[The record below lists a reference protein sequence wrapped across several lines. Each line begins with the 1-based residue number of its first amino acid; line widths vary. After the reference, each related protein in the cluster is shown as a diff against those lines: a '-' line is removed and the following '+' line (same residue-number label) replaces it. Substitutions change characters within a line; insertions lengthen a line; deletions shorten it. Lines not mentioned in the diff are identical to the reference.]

1 MNKSSLCPL
10 IASKVLSLL
19 STFGVHCRIEIKVCS
34 RQGKQH
40 DGLNVNGK
48 IVARYANTYGNY
60 SSEDCVLFEKQDS
73 DLPVEIN
80 PAKRFPLSR
89 CWVSLPTYSSLIVD
103 FNLYEFKTMHKIID
117 QSVESSVEDGRITSN
132 SILLDDLAIHVH
144 AAWFSPDVVGQR
156 IDSKIGFPSSLL
168 SWYVACLSML
178 KNSYMI
184 YLACKSIMSYLLGKC
199 LFLFFLVSSN
209 EILSFCSCV
218 FHCLLVELS
227 IYSRLAG

>member
-1 MNKSSLCPL
+1 MILATLLQDRSFWMKQILELIMNKSSLCPL

-184 YLACKSIMSYLLGKC
+184 YLACKSIISYLLGKC
-199 LFLFFLVSSN
+199 LFLFFWVSSN
-209 EILSFCSCV
+209 EIQ
-218 FHCLLVELS
+218 
-227 IYSRLAG
+227 